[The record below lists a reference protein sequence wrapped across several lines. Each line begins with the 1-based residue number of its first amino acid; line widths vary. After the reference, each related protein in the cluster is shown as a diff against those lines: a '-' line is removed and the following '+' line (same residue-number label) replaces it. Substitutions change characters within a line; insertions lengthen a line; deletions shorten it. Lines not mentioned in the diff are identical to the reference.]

1 MTALQRVVM
10 IGCFAL
16 ASAWAGM
23 VGAAEQSAPPRL
35 VKAWSSQLKQEYGAD
50 GVCVRDGF
58 IYLGTG
64 GAEPVIAKLRVA
76 DGAVQWSWREKGL
89 DTYQPSYPVS
99 NGKVAVFGPYGGG
112 NLIGLDDAT
121 GEKRWEAPALKGV
134 LSACCFEKD
143 LAIIGSYDHHLYAID
158 WTTGQIRWKTRL
170 GEKLWSRPCVVDDR
184 AYVGAYDGFLYGVD
198 LADGEIKT
206 KIDCGGRIKYDPVA
220 SHGLIFLA
228 ADEQRP
234 PAEFDSNK
242 ERRELLVIDP
252 DQGEIVSK
260 FHSDSRFGPTIFEQG
275 GTLYFHDSRHLY
287 AYDATKRKLRWKVAA
302 PPNMKPFP
310 IFQGDRIVLAMN
322 VMGREGQHEPLVAT
336 IDRATGK
343 ELSRSSTGGIVI
355 IDFGHYRQVGDML
368 LTTDHRLTCYKIAN
382 GAQGD

>member
-1 MTALQRVVM
+1 MIPARRVFF
-10 IGCFAL
+10 IACL
-16 ASAWAGM
+16 ASNFAFASKS
-23 VGAAEQSAPPRL
+23 AADEELAPPRL

-50 GVCVRDGF
+50 GVCVRDGS

-76 DGAVQWSWREKGL
+76 DGAGQWRWSEK
-89 DTYQPSYPVS
+89 
-99 NGKVAVFGPYGGG
+99 
-112 NLIGLDDAT
+112 
-121 GEKRWEAPALKGV
+121 APALKGI
-134 LSACCFEKD
+134 LSACRFEKD

-158 WTTGQIRWKTRL
+158 WTAGQIRWKTRL
-170 GEKLWSRPCVVDDR
+170 GEKLWSRPCVLDDR

-234 PAEFDSNK
+234 PAEFDINK
-242 ERRELLVIDP
+242 ERRELLVVDP
-252 DQGEIVSK
+252 GQGEIVSK
-260 FHSDSRFGPTIFEQG
+260 FHSDSRFGPTIFEQD
-275 GTLYFHDSRHLY
+275 GTLYFHDARHLY

-322 VMGREGQHEPLVAT
+322 VMGRDGQHEPLVAV

-343 ELSRSSTGGIVI
+343 ELSRSSTGGIGIV
-355 IDFGHYRQVGDML
+355 DFGHYRQVGDML
-368 LTTDHRLTCYKIAN
+368 LTTDHRMTCYKIAN
-382 GAQGD
+382 RTQGD